1 MAFCCTTYRIFV
13 VNEIIVKNVTTIGL
27 ANPRRLRYTCC
38 VTMELRAM
46 ADDEIKTLL
55 KQVLDF
61 LPTLAT
67 KADVKAEVSAA
78 EARQSARIDVLGDR
92 VDSLGDRVDSLG
104 GRVDS
109 LGDRVDSLGGR
120 VDSLG
125 DRVDSLGDRVDSLGD
140 KVDSLGER
148 VGSVEATVGT
158 LVVEVAD
165 LNAGQIRLEGDVAD
179 LKAGQTR
186 LEGDVA
192 EIRRVVGVNHQRTLG
207 HIEELRAIVTDHLEG
222 HDSRKRKAG

>member
-78 EARQSARIDVLGDR
+78 EARQSARIDV
-92 VDSLGDRVDSLG
+92 
-104 GRVDS
+104 
-109 LGDRVDSLGGR
+109 
-120 VDSLG
+120 LG

>member
-92 VDSLGDRVDSLG
+92 VDSLGD
-104 GRVDS
+104 
-109 LGDRVDSLGGR
+109 
-120 VDSLG
+120 
-125 DRVDSLGDRVDSLGD
+125 

-165 LNAGQIRLEGDVAD
+165 LKAGQIRLEGDVAD